1 MTSSNLKF
9 LLLLYLGKIFINI
22 YNYKY
27 SKVFGFYLYNVNF
40 VTKKETISSSLS
52 ILCKLIWGCKLM
64 TIWMFLPLKMFTL
77 GICFIKFTMYM
88 IILCLRSIFN
98 NFCVDK
104 LNYFQRKAFLLS
116 RYIKLDE
123 IFTIVNLGFSGGSD
137 NKEAPAMQ
145 EIRVQSLCQDH
156 PLGKGLATHF
166 SILAWR
172 IPQTE
177 EPGGL

>member
-1 MTSSNLKF
+1 
-9 LLLLYLGKIFINI
+9 
-22 YNYKY
+22 
-27 SKVFGFYLYNVNF
+27 
-40 VTKKETISSSLS
+40 
-52 ILCKLIWGCKLM
+52 
-64 TIWMFLPLKMFTL
+64 MFLPLKMFTL

-123 IFTIVNLGFSGGSD
+123 IFTIFNLGFSGGSD